1 MVLKSISDCLKAVTQ
16 KKFPVEIEYA
26 NVASYM
32 LHTVN
37 EEGHY
42 SHISST
48 GNFGSIGH
56 YIATLFTFLNPFH
69 LTR

>member
-1 MVLKSISDCLKAVTQ
+1 MSHHICC
-16 KKFPVEIEYA
+16 
-26 NVASYM
+26 
-32 LHTVN
+32 TVN

>member
-1 MVLKSISDCLKAVTQ
+1 MFKSSPSKKVSCRNKIYTQ
-16 KKFPVEIEYA
+16 MSHHICC
-26 NVASYM
+26 
-32 LHTVN
+32 TVN

-42 SHISST
+42 KHISST